1 MRLGKS
7 RPLRERS
14 LEVRERLDRPVK
26 AAKGVAA
33 IGQDLRM
40 PGQQRE
46 RRVIAR
52 YRLDRTIE
60 PNQRIAA
67 VDEHPDMGCVLRE
80 RLIIIRERL
89 VDAAEFKA
97 RIAEVVEDLRM
108 EGSDQQGVAITANRF
123 LKASHCME
131 RETKI

>member
-52 YRLDRTIE
+52 YRLNRTIG
-60 PNQRIAA
+60 PDKRVAA
-67 VDEHPDMGCVLRE
+67 VDERSDMGCVLRKHLVIVCE
-80 RLIIIRERL
+80 RLI
-89 VDAAEFKA
+89 DAIEFEA
-97 RIAEVVEDLRM
+97 
-108 EGSDQQGVAITANRF
+108 
-123 LKASHCME
+123 
-131 RETKI
+131 